1 MSLLDTQCNY
11 IHNLP
16 FPAIKFNANLQYT
29 YMVNHK
35 CLQPKINYLAYLFI
49 NLVFYASIN
58 VKQFITPEEMRL
70 HSFRENLRWG
80 FMHTSYR

>member
-1 MSLLDTQCNY
+1 MSLLNTQCNY

-16 FPAIKFNANLQYT
+16 FPAIKFNVNLQYI

-49 NLVFYASIN
+49 NLVFYAPIN
-58 VKQFITPEEMRL
+58 VRQFITPEEMRL
-70 HSFRENLRWG
+70 HSFRENLRRG
-80 FMHTSYR
+80 FMHTSER